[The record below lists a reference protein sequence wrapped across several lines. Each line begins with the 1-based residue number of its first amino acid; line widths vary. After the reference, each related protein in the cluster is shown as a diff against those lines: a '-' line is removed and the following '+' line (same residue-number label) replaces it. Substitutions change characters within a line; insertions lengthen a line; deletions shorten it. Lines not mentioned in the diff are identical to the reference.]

1 MVPAGGHAAAT
12 PTTSGHVECG
22 GRPARPPP
30 GGGGGRPSSLRM
42 PPTGGRSA
50 ECTSRGNPRHRL
62 RVEHDA
68 HSFSSTLI
76 HPSDEDGDGRTTI
89 AVDRATREWAVAQ
102 AEQARRLE
110 VLDRRG
116 GALSAGGYLLA
127 PDSAERDHSAP
138 PRPAAAVRVSDP
150 RRHDRRQR
158 PPRPR
163 RRRHPAYRPRPAHHP
178 HPVDTR
184 DGTGEAGPAR
194 SAHSSASEA
203 GARPTSGGD

>member
-30 GGGGGRPSSLRM
+30 GGGGGRPSSLRV

-68 HSFSSTLI
+68 HTFSSTLI
-76 HPSDEDGDGRTTI
+76 QLSDEDGDGRTTI

-110 VLDRRG
+110 AFDRRG
-116 GALSAGGYLLA
+116 GALSAGGGA
-127 PDSAERDHSAP
+127 TSSP
-138 PRPAAAVRVSDP
+138 P
-150 RRHDRRQR
+150 
-158 PPRPR
+158 
-163 RRRHPAYRPRPAHHP
+163 
-178 HPVDTR
+178 T
-184 DGTGEAGPAR
+184 AR
-194 SAHSSASEA
+194 SGTTAPTTTGGRCTCLRSSAA
-203 GARPTSGGD
+203 